1 MEYLKEKRKQKVTE
15 LKQMENN
22 ILKKWDEPGSDI
34 IDLMN
39 KMNRIVDIDDAL
51 LEEYQDII
59 NEYKQ
64 SEKTREVFDSIIPKI
79 EEIVDV
85 EIVTLRLNFK
95 MIKIKDPSDDDIMK
109 IIELLKNNTILNEN
123 ASWGIEFE
131 KRTNMYTIE
140 IKVCD

>member
-22 ILKKWDEPGSDI
+22 ILKGWEKPNDDI

-64 SEKTREVFDSIIPKI
+64 LKKINEVFDSIIPAI
-79 EEIVDV
+79 QEIVDV

-95 MIKIKDPSDDDIMK
+95 MIKLKDPTDSDIMK
-109 IIELLKNNTILNEN
+109 IIELLKNDTLLNEN